1 MTTSVVKNVL
11 KNTLEIP
18 LVLVLVLC
26 AFLLLIGFLN
36 LVFPLGTP
44 LRYIVDEQ
52 KLLASTDQLFSG
64 EPVLAVEYNG
74 QSEALSADTEIAA
87 NLSSVHRT
95 VKRKAANTISWM
107 RAKSGMNLYS
117 RDAIQTFDN
126 SSALIRFD
134 EENYI
139 DLGENSLVI
148 IKRMNDDPLLR
159 EKLTR
164 ILVFAGELRGKISAT
179 SRKRMQM
186 EIRTRNAVTKVMSA
200 QKEKATIFKYKINP
214 DKTSTVT
221 VIEGQAVIVDK
232 DKKVNINKSEAY
244 TITPG
249 DAPSQLQEPPGA
261 VSPVMPKNNAS
272 FFFNEL
278 PPQVKFVWN
287 KQANADSYTVEVA
300 RDAQFND
307 VISSE
312 KVKSTYLVH
321 GNLKQGIYYWRVR
334 AQNGWVDGDFNEAR
348 IFKVVQ
354 DDQPPELSVE
364 LPPDTTWKKSFDIT
378 GQTEPGSRLF
388 INNKL
393 VKVNSDGS
401 FEYQLEL
408 EKGSNTV
415 VVEAVDTAGNSSYQ
429 SKLVNIIDK

>member
-1 MTTSVVKNVL
+1 MTASVLRNVL
-11 KNTLEIP
+11 KNTFEIP
-18 LVLVLVLC
+18 LVLVLVC
-26 AFLLLIGFLN
+26 FAFLLLMGFLN

-52 KLLASTDQLFSG
+52 ILLGSTNRLFSG
-64 EPVLAVEYNG
+64 EPELAVEYNG
-74 QSEALSADTEIAA
+74 QSESLSADTEIAA
-87 NLSSVHRT
+87 NLEAVYRT
-95 VKRKAANTISWM
+95 VKRKAANTISWSSVK
-107 RAKSGMNLYS
+107 AGMNLYS
-117 RDAIQTFDN
+117 RDAIQTFEQA
-126 SSALIRFD
+126 SALIRFD

-159 EKLTR
+159 EKMTR

-186 EIRTRNAVTKVMSA
+186 EIRSQNAVTRVMSA
-200 QKEKATIFKYKINP
+200 QKDKATIFKYKINP

-221 VIEGQAVIVDK
+221 VLEGQAVIVDK
-232 DKKVNINKSEAY
+232 DKKVNINTLEAY

-249 DAPSQLQEPPGA
+249 DEPVELQEPPGI
-261 VSPVMPKNNAS
+261 VKPVMPENKTS
-272 FFFNEL
+272 FFYNEL
-278 PPQVKFVWN
+278 PPEVKRVWN
-287 KQANADSYTVEVA
+287 KPDNADAYTVQVA
-300 RDAQFND
+300 RDAAFKD
-307 VISSE
+307 VITSE

-321 GNLKQGIYYWRVR
+321 GNLKQGTYYWRVR
-334 AQNGWVDGDFNEAR
+334 AQNGWVDGDFNESR
-348 IFKVVQ
+348 VFSVIQ
-354 DDQPPELSVE
+354 DAEPPELRVE
-364 LPPDTTWKKSFDIT
+364 MPPDTSWKKSFAIT

-393 VKVNSDGS
+393 VKIDSEGN
-401 FEYQLEL
+401 FNYQLEL
-408 EKGSNTV
+408 VKGSNTV

>member
-1 MTTSVVKNVL
+1 MTTSAIRNVL
-11 KNTLEIP
+11 KNTFEIP

-26 AFLLLIGFLN
+26 AFLLLMGFLN

-52 KLLASTDQLFSG
+52 KLLAGTDHLFSG

-87 NLSSVHRT
+87 NLATVYRT

-117 RDAIQTFDN
+117 RDAIQTFDK

-186 EIRTRNAVTKVMSA
+186 EIRSRNAVTKVMSA
-200 QKEKATIFKYKINP
+200 QKDKATIFKYKINP

-249 DAPSQLQEPPGA
+249 DTPSELQEPPGI
-261 VSPVMPKNNAS
+261 VNPVMPKNNAS

-278 PPQVKFVWN
+278 PPEVKFVWS
-287 KQANADSYTVEVA
+287 KQANVDTYTVQVA
-300 RDAQFND
+300 RDAQFKD
-307 VISSE
+307 VISNE
-312 KVKSTYLVH
+312 KVKSTYLMH
-321 GNLKQGIYYWRVR
+321 GNLKQGTYYWRVR
-334 AQNGWVDGDFNEAR
+334 AQNGWVDGDFSEAR
-348 IFKVVQ
+348 IFKVIQ
-354 DDQPPELSVE
+354 DDQPPELRVDM
-364 LPPDTTWKKSFDIT
+364 PPDTSWKKIFSIT
-378 GQTEPGSRLF
+378 GQTEPGIRLF

-401 FEYQLEL
+401 FQYRLEL
-408 EKGSNTV
+408 ERGSNTV